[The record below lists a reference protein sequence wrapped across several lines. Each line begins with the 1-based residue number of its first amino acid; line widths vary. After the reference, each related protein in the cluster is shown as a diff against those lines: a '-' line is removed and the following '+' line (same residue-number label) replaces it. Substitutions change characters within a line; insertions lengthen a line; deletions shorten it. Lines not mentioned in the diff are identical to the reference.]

1 MTAAIPSAT
10 GQPPATGQPV
20 PSTPLRVGLLGTG
33 HWAATTH
40 GPAVQAA
47 PDAELVGVWGRS
59 PDKASQVGEQ
69 LGVPAFA
76 DLDALLDVVDAVA
89 VALPPD
95 VQADLAVR
103 AARAG
108 CHLLLDK
115 PLALDVAAAD
125 RVVAEVR
132 EHGLASV
139 VFFTSRFQP
148 PVEEWLREVTA
159 AADWHGG
166 QGAWLGSIYQPG
178 SPYAGSVW
186 RQERGALWD
195 VGPHALSVTVPV
207 LGPVEYVVAASGPG
221 DTVQLALRHAR
232 GAASSI
238 ALSLTAPPAAAHNGL
253 EVWGAAGWSAMPPG
267 DRSAV
272 EALTDAVAQLC
283 AQVAGGA
290 REHPCDVRFA
300 RDVVAVLA
308 AAEEALATGRAV
320 SPA

>member
-1 MTAAIPSAT
+1 MTAAM
-10 GQPPATGQPV
+10 PPATGQPG

-33 HWAATTH
+33 YWAATTH

-47 PDAELVGVWGRS
+47 PGAELVGVWGRS
-59 PDKASQVGEQ
+59 TDKAAQVGEQ
-69 LGVPAFA
+69 LGVPAYP

-132 EHGLASV
+132 DRGLASV

-148 PVEEWLREVTA
+148 PVEAWLREVTA

-166 QGAWLGSIYQPG
+166 QGTWLGSIYQPG
-178 SPYAGSVW
+178 SPYAASVW

-238 ALSLTAPPAAAHNGL
+238 ALSLTAPPAAARNGL
-253 EVWGAAGWSAMPPG
+253 EVWGATGWSAMPPG
-267 DRSAV
+267 DRGAV
-272 EALTDAVAQLC
+272 EALTDAVTQLC

-290 REHPCDVRFA
+290 QEHPCDVTFA